1 MVVEIFRCEFC
12 GFWVRF
18 GVATVVSRKAWY
30 ELAIKAIKE
39 SAANVSGNLRIV
51 NVKLCELWLRSSYR
65 LEGSCN
71 VVERTMNLEAIRAV
85 TSCTSVRLSAIN

>member
-1 MVVEIFRCEFC
+1 MFGRKLVYHREWVVTGDKI
-12 GFWVRF
+12 
-18 GVATVVSRKAWY
+18 RKVLD
-30 ELAIKAIKE
+30 ELVIKAIKE

-51 NVKLCELWLRSSYR
+51 DVKLCELWLHSSYR

-85 TSCTSVRLSAIN
+85 TSCTSVRLSAID

>member
-1 MVVEIFRCEFC
+1 MFGRKLVYHREWVVTGDKI
-12 GFWVRF
+12 
-18 GVATVVSRKAWY
+18 RKVLD
-30 ELAIKAIKE
+30 ELVIKAIKE

-51 NVKLCELWLRSSYR
+51 DVKLCELWLHSSYR

-71 VVERTMNLEAIRAV
+71 VVERTMNLEVIRAV